1 MIQKGRRGALFL
13 SLPVEVFFRQFPND
27 TLRAMLAVQF
37 GAAALH
43 APLAH
48 VHVELLAPEA
58 GGKLGM
64 FGALHSID

>member
-1 MIQKGRRGALFL
+1 MTAWETGRREVLFL
-13 SLPVEVFFRQFPND
+13 PLAVEVFFRQFPND
-27 TLRAMLAVQF
+27 ALRAMLAVQL

-58 GGKLGM
+58 GEGK
-64 FGALHSID
+64 